1 MAEFF
6 IADDNP
12 DFVSFVAE
20 VAEDVGWSVTT
31 CRNGLELL
39 EQLGEADTPALVFLD
54 VLMPEMD
61 GIEAINNLAELGRD
75 VRVRFVT
82 GGATSNVMAAEHIG
96 AGRGLRLGPTILKP
110 IALRDLRGE
119 LQQELDAELKQ
130 SA

>member
-1 MAEFF
+1 MAK
-6 IADDNP
+6 
-12 DFVSFVAE
+12 
-20 VAEDVGWSVTT
+20 DVGWPVTT

-61 GIEAINNLAELGRD
+61 GIGAIKSLAELRRD

-82 GGATSNVMAAEHIG
+82 GGATSNVVAAEHIG
-96 AGRGLRLGPTILKP
+96 AGRGLRMGPATMKP
-110 IALRDLRGE
+110 IELRDLRGE
-119 LQQELDAELKQ
+119 LQQELDAGLKQ